1 MRRYGLSMTFE
12 IGTASAAEVTM
23 MAEWAVAEGWNP
35 GVTDAQAFAVA
46 DPRGFLIGRLDG
58 EPVTSISVIRY
69 GEGFGFLGMYI
80 ARPDIRG
87 RGFGLQTW
95 QAGMERMAGRVV
107 ALDGVVAQQ
116 DNYRRSGFHPAW
128 TNIRYEGAPRP
139 APAPAGVRIVDAR
152 GIPFDRL
159 AAYDRRFFGAPRD
172 AFLAAWVSLPARS
185 ARVAL
190 RGEDIVGFAVLRD
203 AAAASRLGPVF
214 ADDEAIASALVS
226 ALAEDRGAPS
236 VAVDVPGVNSRA
248 VSWAQAHK
256 WTPSFETARMYT
268 GEPPRIDTDGL
279 FGITSLELG

>member
-1 MRRYGLSMTFE
+1 MGFE

-23 MAEWAVAEGWNP
+23 MAEWAAAEGWNP

-69 GEGFGFLGMYI
+69 GEHFGFLGMYI
-80 ARPDIRG
+80 ARPDVRG
-87 RGFGLQTW
+87 KGLGFQTW
-95 QAGMERMAGRVV
+95 RAGMERMTGRVV

-116 DNYRRSGFHPAW
+116 ENYRRSGFGPAW
-128 TNIRYEGAPRP
+128 TNIRYEGAP
-139 APAPAGVRIVDAR
+139 APASPPAGVRLVDAR
-152 GIPFDRL
+152 DIPFDRL

-190 RGEDIVGFAVLRD
+190 RGDEIVGFSVLRD
-203 AAAASRLGPVF
+203 APAASRLGPVF
-214 ADDEAIASALVS
+214 TDDAAIASALAS
-226 ALAEDRGAPS
+226 ALAEDRGATS
-236 VAVDVPGVNSRA
+236 VAVDVPGVNARA
-248 VSWAQAHK
+248 VAWAQAQG
-256 WTPSFETARMYT
+256 WAPSFETARMYT